1 MFDFLGK
8 TKYPDPAYN
17 NAYEQDSQQQVIE
30 IMTKEIHQL
39 QRLVDAMCKVYV
51 AQHAKEIASRHPDL
65 AHYHTDDQP
74 IINRAKEMEL
84 QRIIAT
90 AQADLNILTK
100 TKYSWGWE

>member
-1 MFDFLGK
+1 MFDFLSK
-8 TKYPDPAYN
+8 TKYPEPARN
-17 NAYEQDSQQQVIE
+17 DHQHEQIIE
-30 IMTKEIHQL
+30 IMTKEIHAL
-39 QRLVDAMCKVYV
+39 QGLVDAMCKVYV
-51 AQHAKEIASRHPDL
+51 AEHAKDIAGRHPDL

-100 TKYSWGWE
+100 TKYSWDWQ